1 MYGYMA
7 YNVTSAQLIKAMKDK
22 GSARKYYKRLIGMAP
37 DEKEAEI
44 IEHFYE
50 DETKHLSK
58 FRMLF
63 EMTTGKEPEIGSVNT
78 PEFESYIEGIE
89 HAIPKELEACEFYR
103 DIYLASSNPIVRD
116 VFFEALTD
124 ENEHA
129 VYLNY
134 LYTKNK
140 NR

>member
-1 MYGYMA
+1 MYSYMA
-7 YNVTSAQLIKAMKDK
+7 YNVTPAQLMKAMK
-22 GSARKYYKRLIGMAP
+22 GEAEARKYYKRLISMAP
-37 DEKEAEI
+37 NEEEADI
-44 IEHFYE
+44 IEKFYE

-63 EMTTGKEPEIGSVNT
+63 EMTTGKEPELANVKS
-78 PEFESYIEGIE
+78 PDFDSYIEGVE
-89 HAIPKELEACEFYR
+89 KAILDELEAYEFYR
-103 DIYLASSNPIVRD
+103 DIYLSSNNPIVRE
-116 VFFEALTD
+116 VFFEAFTD

-129 VYLNY
+129 AHLNY